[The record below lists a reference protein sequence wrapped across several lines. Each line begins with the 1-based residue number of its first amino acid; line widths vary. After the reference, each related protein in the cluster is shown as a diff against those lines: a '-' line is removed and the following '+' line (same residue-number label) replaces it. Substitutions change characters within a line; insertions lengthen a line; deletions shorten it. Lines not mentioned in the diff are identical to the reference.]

1 MKVVRN
7 CALATR
13 LVFQYAPWNAL
24 MVILGIFIPGFFG
37 GLQIILVQRIVDN
50 GISWAETGLGLDAV
64 VRAGGLLVAM
74 LFFWIVF
81 QRFAMYQARV
91 VQVRLTKYMA
101 PDIMKKLNSLEYSAF
116 ESNDVQNILQRVST
130 EPWTNIRL
138 CFDRTVISVQGIVSI
153 LFVLGVY
160 MTISVWIGIGLALVA
175 VPMVWLDFAGTHCFH
190 RLFQDTTEEARRM
203 KDLKQLLQ
211 SRHAMYEMKVFES
224 QALMSEKW
232 REASGNVEAQIKKTG
247 IKALFLDGA
256 SKILSVIYYVFIILT
271 ISYSLLQGTV
281 TLGQFVAAI
290 GSLGTL
296 TRKVSGS
303 SWQVTEMVR
312 LALDIDFYRDFLN
325 LPERSDKREVNEIAH
340 GDIAFENVSFTYPG
354 TERQVLKN
362 VTFRI
367 KAGERVAFVGENG
380 AGKSTIVKLLAGLY
394 EPDAGRVLLGGVE
407 VRELTEELRRKMLSV
422 VFQDFQG
429 YELTLRENVA
439 FGNVRY
445 LNDNDQI
452 KDALELADAS
462 ELYLQEEK
470 GLDRNLG
477 HLEED
482 GKDLS
487 KGQWQRVA
495 VARAFMAGA
504 AFCVLDEPTASVD
517 PIAESRMYENFAKIF
532 YRSGTIMIS
541 HRLASAKMADRIMV
555 LDGGRIVQDGSHE
568 QLMAAEGLYRSMYLA
583 QSSWYKEDSAMEEDT
598 SKEKGTSIENGAS
611 KEKGTSVK
619 EGVSKEKGTSM
630 KNGASKENT
639 GKGKEEEQR

>member
-1 MKVVRN
+1 MRVIRN
-7 CALATR
+7 CGLAIR

-37 GLQIILVQRIVDN
+37 GLQIILVQRIVDS
-50 GISWAETGLGLDAV
+50 GIRYAETGQELEAV
-64 VRAGGLLVAM
+64 IWSGSLLVAM
-74 LFFWIVF
+74 LFSWVVF
-81 QRFAMYQARV
+81 QRFALYQANI
-91 VQVRLTKYMA
+91 VQIKLTKYMA
-101 PDIMKKLNSLEYSAF
+101 PDIMDKLNRLEYSAF
-116 ESNDVQNILQRVST
+116 ESDEVQNILQRVS
-130 EPWTNIRL
+130 ESPWGSIRS

-160 MTISVWIGIGLALVA
+160 MSISVWIGIGLAIVA
-175 VPMVWLDFAGTHCFH
+175 VPMVWLNFAGTHCFH
-190 RLFQDTTEEARRM
+190 QLFLNTTEEARRM

-211 SRHAMYEMKVFES
+211 NRAAMYEMKVFES

-232 REASGNVEAQIKKTG
+232 KEASGNVEAQIKKTG
-247 IKALFLDGA
+247 TKSILLDSA
-256 SKILSVIYYVFIILT
+256 SRSLSLVYFVFIILT
-271 ISYSLLQGTV
+271 ISYCLLHGTV

-290 GSLGTL
+290 GSIGTL
-296 TRKVSGS
+296 TGKVTGS
-303 SWQVTEMVR
+303 SWQVTDMVQK
-312 LALDIDFYRDFLN
+312 ALDIDFYRDFLN
-325 LPERSDKREVNEIAH
+325 LPERRDKRQVDEIAH
-340 GDIAFENVSFTYPG
+340 GDIAFENVSFSYPG
-354 TERQVLKN
+354 TDRQVLKN

-394 EPDAGRVLLGGVE
+394 EPDAGRVLLGGVD
-407 VRELTEELRRKMLSV
+407 VRDLTDELRRKMLSV

-429 YELTLRENVA
+429 YDLTLRENVA
-439 FGNVRY
+439 FGNIRY
-445 LNDNDQI
+445 INDDDQI

-462 ELYLQEEK
+462 ELYSQEEK

-487 KGQWQRVA
+487 KGQWQRLA

-541 HRLASAKMADRIMV
+541 HRLASARMADRIMV
-555 LDGGRIVQDGSHE
+555 LDGGRIVQNGSHE
-568 QLMAAEGLYRSMYLA
+568 QLLAKEGLYRNMYLA
-583 QSSWYKEDSAMEEDT
+583 QSSWYNEDT
-598 SKEKGTSIENGAS
+598 GRGE
-611 KEKGTSVK
+611 
-619 EGVSKEKGTSM
+619 EGKDER
-630 KNGASKENT
+630 N
-639 GKGKEEEQR
+639 

>member
-1 MKVVRN
+1 MKVMRN
-7 CALATR
+7 CALAMR

-37 GLQIILVQRIVDN
+37 GLQIIFVQQIVDS
-50 GISWAETGLGLDAV
+50 GVFWAETGLGLETV
-64 VRAGGLLVAM
+64 IRSGILLVTM
-74 LFFWIVF
+74 LFFWVAF
-81 QRFAMYQARV
+81 QRFAMYHTKK
-91 VQVRLTKYMA
+91 VQLKLTKYMA
-101 PDIMKKLNSLEYSAF
+101 PDIMNKLNNLEYSAF
-116 ESNDVQNILQRVST
+116 ESNDVQNILQRVSR
-130 EPWTNIRL
+130 EPWENIRV

-160 MTISVWIGIGLALVA
+160 MTISVWIGIGLAFVA
-175 VPMVWLDFAGTHCFH
+175 VPMVWLNFAGTHCFH
-190 RLFQDTTEEARRM
+190 RLFEDTTEEARRM

-211 SRHAMYEMKVFES
+211 NRHAMYEMKVFES

-232 REASGNVEAQIKKTG
+232 MEASGNVESQIRKVGNKS
-247 IKALFLDGA
+247 LLLDGA
-256 SKILSVIYYVFIILT
+256 SKILSLVYFVFIILT

-290 GSLGTL
+290 GSIGTL
-296 TRKVSGS
+296 TSKVNGS
-303 SWQVTEMVR
+303 SWQVTEMVQ
-312 LALDIDFYRDFLN
+312 LALDIDFYREFLE
-325 LPERSDKREVNEIAH
+325 LPERSDKREVKEIAH
-340 GDIAFENVSFTYPG
+340 GDIAFENVSFSYPG
-354 TERQVLKN
+354 TDRQVLKN

-367 KAGERVAFVGENG
+367 KEGERVAFVGENG

-407 VRELTEELRRKMLSV
+407 VRDLTEELRRKMLSV

-439 FGNVRY
+439 FGNISY
-445 LNDNDQI
+445 LDDNIQI
-452 KDALELADAS
+452 KEALELADAS

-504 AFCVLDEPTASVD
+504 AFCVLDEPTASMD

-541 HRLASAKMADRIMV
+541 HRLASAKMASRIMV

-583 QSSWYKEDSAMEEDT
+583 QSSWYKEDAGLKEDSFMEE
-598 SKEKGTSIENGAS
+598 GGH
-611 KEKGTSVK
+611 
-619 EGVSKEKGTSM
+619 
-630 KNGASKENT
+630 
-639 GKGKEEEQR
+639 R